1 MFAHFSNVLIYPHAT
16 HLHRFLHSRLYEDI
30 PCTYCAP
37 HCWII
42 FCCWMMF
49 PFLICK
55 LRIFMWRSLI
65 NKYHHAACCSVWFLL
80 HFSRS
85 LSSLQMVLDIKNLL
99 DFFYS
104 SRFPFFPSHV
114 YNFMCIR
121 WRRYSSETFW
131 FEIRC
136 SILYPFI
143 FKWLSYHVPIE
154 MASIHRRYWL

>member
-1 MFAHFSNVLIYPHAT
+1 MLP
-16 HLHRFLHSRLYEDI
+16 HLHRFFASSSLWRYSMYLL
-30 PCTYCAP
+30 CAP

-42 FCCWMMF
+42 FCWMF

-65 NKYHHAACCSVWFLL
+65 NKYHAACCSVFTFL
-80 HFSRS
+80 
-85 LSSLQMVLDIKNLL
+85 VPTTNGCIDIKNLL
-99 DFFYS
+99 VLFYS
-104 SRFPFFPSHV
+104 SRFPFFQDHV

-136 SILYPFI
+136 SILYLFI
-143 FKWLSYHVPIE
+143 FKWSPSKLLLYSSKILAINATNSFNQIPI
-154 MASIHRRYWL
+154 AIHCI